1 MRNIS
6 LKLASDIINQANKV
20 IDKASIIIDKISST
34 MGPMCLKRYV

>member
-20 IDKASIIIDKISST
+20 IDKASIIIDKINST
-34 MGPMCLKRYV
+34 MGPILLLFLS